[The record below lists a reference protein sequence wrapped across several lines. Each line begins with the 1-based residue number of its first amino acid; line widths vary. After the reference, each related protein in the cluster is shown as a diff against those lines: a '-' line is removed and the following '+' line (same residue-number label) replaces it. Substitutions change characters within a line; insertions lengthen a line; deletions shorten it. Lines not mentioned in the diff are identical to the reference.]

1 MAKIP
6 TQSRK
11 AAPPK
16 KPRNLSRSYSE
27 QTSGSP
33 IMMLAKFIT
42 DRKGR
47 KSFESEDAIY
57 KKALADLKANT
68 KKPAAKKKTKEKP
81 RSLLARANFDK

>member
-1 MAKIP
+1 MAKTP

-11 AAPPK
+11 MAPPK

-42 DRKGR
+42 DRKDR
-47 KSFESEDAIY
+47 KVSEKEQAIY
-57 KKALADLKANT
+57 KEAIAKLNAST
-68 KKPAAKKKTKEKP
+68 KKPAAKTKPKEKP
-81 RSLLARANFDK
+81 RSLLARGSYGK

>member
-11 AAPPK
+11 MAPPK
-16 KPRNLSRSYSE
+16 LHPDASRDYSE
-27 QTSGSP
+27 QTTGSP

-42 DRKGR
+42 DRKNR
-47 KSFESEDAIY
+47 KSFESENAIY

-68 KKPAAKKKTKEKP
+68 KKPAAKKKTKKKP
-81 RSLLARANFDK
+81 RSLLARGSYDV

>member
-47 KSFESEDAIY
+47 KSFESENAIY

-68 KKPAAKKKTKEKP
+68 KKPAAETKTKKKP